1 MSSTLPRPL
10 VTVSTLNNPP
20 SSDTVVAPSPLLAA
34 IAPDRRP
41 HLQTD
46 ENLTPLKRRKI
57 SPDMFEPTA
66 VTGRLLNQQQQQ
78 QSVPISPC
86 IPIAA
91 LLYHYAQ
98 VAHQTSH
105 VHLQQA
111 FVPTHISTDRSSG
124 HSIIK
129 LYSSSSSSLTQQT
142 SSSNR
147 FNHDPQAF
155 IKALGLQLYA
165 LDLLRAGLGMNNLS
179 DMERVAFSLEF
190 GVVGIK
196 VYMAQ
201 QQTLQSKSKGKEK
214 VEGAQVVDCQR
225 LMDDMQ
231 DIVGQAFFVAQRQSS
246 LTPMRLEL
254 ELINARLAFMQGKFN
269 LGKKLVQTALAASR
283 DNAVHRYSLCL
294 LYLEYIE
301 STGSADFQTIA
312 TEFLNEARRNNHQM
326 IVQLALLIKS
336 RIAFVHRRWEL
347 VPTVLAE
354 LASSIGWS
362 DNSPPTDLIS
372 GQKEERTWLAC
383 LNIHYLI
390 LRALWEGRI
399 GNDNVAKEI
408 MKRAYALM
416 DETADKKVFN
426 ELRANGGVVTL
437 HIPNSRPLQVQTTPP
452 NILYMLTYLTTVVA
466 RRDFTGSSATCKSIV
481 HPRVMRETENIART
495 EDMWDS
501 GFSSLHSLSQAI
513 ALRKQVMSIKGE
525 VMIEQATAMIYRSC
539 FAEGRQ
545 LLYETVEQLLDH
557 NLFHPLSPHLCLTFA
572 QHAHHLGLT
581 SSAVR
586 YYKACKDLINS
597 GSELSLIAEVGLLAV
612 QNKLEGLDQSVERQD
627 EVNALAEKCK
637 GSSSAM
643 FSAAGYFLA
652 SLTDDNRVNSK
663 KKLSTAYEI
672 SQKANNNILRLLIF
686 AFTTSTHHYGGRERM
701 LRQLETGRDISK
713 MLGEKDRDDGV
724 GQVVL
729 GMWFA
734 RRLKEFYRQEGYRQG
749 VQVAKESEKLHF
761 ARLNDLRREAEKVAK
776 GE

>member
-20 SSDTVVAPSPLLAA
+20 SSDTIVASSPLAA
-34 IAPDRRP
+34 IAPDRRS
-41 HLQTD
+41 HLQSG
-46 ENLTPLKRRKI
+46 EHQTPLKRRKI

-66 VTGRLLNQQQQQ
+66 P
-78 QSVPISPC
+78 VPQSPC

-124 HSIIK
+124 YSIIK
-129 LYSSSSSSLTQQT
+129 LYSSSSSSSLAQQS

-155 IKALGLQLYA
+155 AKALGLQLYA
-165 LDLLRAGLGMNNLS
+165 LDLLRAGLDMNNLS
-179 DMERVAFSLEF
+179 DMEKVAFSLEF

-201 QQTLQSKSKGKEK
+201 QQILQSKSKGKEK
-214 VEGAQVVDCQR
+214 EKIEGAQVVDCQR

-231 DIVGQAFFVAQRQSS
+231 DIVGQA
-246 LTPMRLEL
+246 
-254 ELINARLAFMQGKFN
+254 
-269 LGKKLVQTALAASR
+269 
-283 DNAVHRYSLCL
+283 
-294 LYLEYIE
+294 
-301 STGSADFQTIA
+301 
-312 TEFLNEARRNNHQM
+312 NEARRNNHQM
-326 IVQLALLIKS
+326 IVQLALLIKT

-362 DNSPPTDLIS
+362 DSSPSTDMIS

-426 ELRANGGVVTL
+426 ELRANGGVITL

-466 RRDFTGSSATCKSIV
+466 RRDFTGSNATCKSIV

-597 GSELSLIAEVGLLAV
+597 GSELSLIAEIGLLAV

-627 EVNALAEKCK
+627 EVNVLAEKCK

-672 SQKANNNILRLLIF
+672 SQKANNNVLRLLIF

-713 MLGEKDRDDGV
+713 MLGGKDRDDGV

-734 RRLKEFYRQEGYRQG
+734 RRLKEFYRQEGYQQG

-761 ARLNDLRREAEKVAK
+761 ARLNGLRREAEKVAK

>member
-1 MSSTLPRPL
+1 MSSTLPRPS
-10 VTVSTLNNPP
+10 VAISTPNNPP
-20 SSDTVVAPSPLLAA
+20 SSDTIVASSPLAAVAPGRRSQFHSGEGLSPM
-34 IAPDRRP
+34 
-41 HLQTD
+41 
-46 ENLTPLKRRKI
+46 KRRKI
-57 SPDMFEPTA
+57 SPEMFGPIGQTQSPF
-66 VTGRLLNQQQQQ
+66 TGHPRNQQPPPQA
-78 QSVPISPC
+78 PY

-91 LLYHYAQ
+91 LLYHSAQ

-111 FVPTHISTDRSSG
+111 FVPTQISTDRTSG
-124 HSIIK
+124 SSIIK
-129 LYSSSSSSLTQQT
+129 LYSYSSTSQSSQ
-142 SSSNR
+142 SNR
-147 FNHDPQAF
+147 FSHDPHAF
-155 IKALGLQLYA
+155 AKALGLQLYA
-165 LDLLRAGLGMNNLS
+165 LDLLRAGLNINSLS
-179 DMERVAFSLEF
+179 DKEKVAFSLEF
-190 GVVGIK
+190 GVVGMK

-201 QQTLQSKSKGKEK
+201 QNLQSKSKGKEK
-214 VEGAQVVDCQR
+214 IEGVQVDCQR

-231 DIVGQAFFVAQRQSS
+231 NIVGQAFFVAQRQSS

-254 ELINARLAFMQGKFN
+254 ELVNARLAFMQGKFN

-294 LYLEYIE
+294 LYLEYVE
-301 STGSADFQTIA
+301 STGPANFLNIA
-312 TEFLNEARRNNHQM
+312 TEFLNEARKNNHQM
-326 IVQLALLIKS
+326 IVQLALLIKA
-336 RIAFVHRRWEL
+336 RITFVHRRWEL
-347 VPTVLAE
+347 VPTALAE
-354 LASSIGWS
+354 FASSIGWS
-362 DNSPPTDLIS
+362 DSNPPADLLS

-426 ELRANGGVVTL
+426 ELRANGGVITL

-452 NILYMLTYLTTVVA
+452 NILYMLTYLTTVVG
-466 RRDFTGSSATCKSIV
+466 RRDFTGSNTTCKSIV
-481 HPRVMRETENIART
+481 HPRVLRETEGIART

-501 GFSSLHSLSQAI
+501 GFSSLHGLAQAM
-513 ALRKQVMSIKGE
+513 ALRKQVLSIKGE

-545 LLYETVEQLLDH
+545 LLYETVEQLHDH

-581 SSAVR
+581 SSAIR

-597 GSELSLIAEVGLLAV
+597 GSELSLIAQVGLLAV
-612 QNKLEGLDQSVERQD
+612 QNKLEGLEKSVEGQD

-672 SQKANNNILRLLIF
+672 SQRSNNNILRLLIF

-713 MLGEKDRDDGV
+713 MLGGKDRDDGV

-734 RRLKEFYRQEGYRQG
+734 RRLKEFYRQEGYQTG
-749 VQVAKESEKLHF
+749 VQIAKESEKLHF
-761 ARLNDLRREAEKVAK
+761 ARLNDLMREAEKVAK
-776 GE
+776 GL

>member
-20 SSDTVVAPSPLLAA
+20 SSDTIVASSPLAA

-41 HLQTD
+41 HLQSGED
-46 ENLTPLKRRKI
+46 LTPLKRRKI

-66 VTGRLLNQQQQQ
+66 P
-78 QSVPISPC
+78 VPQSPC

-91 LLYHYAQ
+91 VLYHYAQ

-124 HSIIK
+124 YSIIK
-129 LYSSSSSSLTQQT
+129 LYSSSSSTQQN

-155 IKALGLQLYA
+155 AKALGLQLYA

-201 QQTLQSKSKGKEK
+201 QQILQSKSKGKEK
-214 VEGAQVVDCQR
+214 EKMEGAQVVDCQR

-231 DIVGQAFFVAQRQSS
+231 DIVGQA
-246 LTPMRLEL
+246 
-254 ELINARLAFMQGKFN
+254 
-269 LGKKLVQTALAASR
+269 
-283 DNAVHRYSLCL
+283 
-294 LYLEYIE
+294 
-301 STGSADFQTIA
+301 
-312 TEFLNEARRNNHQM
+312 NEARRNNHQM
-326 IVQLALLIKS
+326 VVQLALLIKT

-354 LASSIGWS
+354 LAASIGWS
-362 DNSPPTDLIS
+362 DSSPSTDLVS
-372 GQKEERTWLAC
+372 DQKEERTWLAC

-390 LRALWEGRI
+390 LRALWEGRV
-399 GNDNVAKEI
+399 GNDSVAKEI

-426 ELRANGGVVTL
+426 ELRANGGVITL

-466 RRDFTGSSATCKSIV
+466 RRDFTGSNATCKSIV
-481 HPRVMRETENIART
+481 HPTVMRETENIART

-513 ALRKQVMSIKGE
+513 ALRRQVMSIKGE

-597 GSELSLIAEVGLLAV
+597 GSELSLIAEIGLLAV

-643 FSAAGYFLA
+643 FSATGYFLA

-713 MLGEKDRDDGV
+713 ILGGKDRDDGV

-734 RRLKEFYRQEGYRQG
+734 RRLKEFYRQEGYQQG
-749 VQVAKESEKLHF
+749 VQVANESEKLHF

-776 GE
+776 GEEELECGR

>member
-20 SSDTVVAPSPLLAA
+20 SSDTIVASSPLAA

-41 HLQTD
+41 HLQSGED
-46 ENLTPLKRRKI
+46 LTPLKRRKI

-66 VTGRLLNQQQQQ
+66 P
-78 QSVPISPC
+78 VPQSPC

-91 LLYHYAQ
+91 VLYHYAQ

-124 HSIIK
+124 YSIIK
-129 LYSSSSSSLTQQT
+129 LYSSSSSTQQN

-155 IKALGLQLYA
+155 AKALGLQLYA

-201 QQTLQSKSKGKEK
+201 QQILQSKSKGKEK
-214 VEGAQVVDCQR
+214 EKMEGAQVVDCQR

-231 DIVGQAFFVAQRQSS
+231 DIVGQA
-246 LTPMRLEL
+246 
-254 ELINARLAFMQGKFN
+254 
-269 LGKKLVQTALAASR
+269 
-283 DNAVHRYSLCL
+283 
-294 LYLEYIE
+294 
-301 STGSADFQTIA
+301 
-312 TEFLNEARRNNHQM
+312 NEARRNNHQM
-326 IVQLALLIKS
+326 VVQLALLIKT

-354 LASSIGWS
+354 LAASIGWS
-362 DNSPPTDLIS
+362 DSSPSTDLVS
-372 GQKEERTWLAC
+372 DQKEERTWLAC

-390 LRALWEGRI
+390 LRALWEGRV
-399 GNDNVAKEI
+399 GNDSVAKEI

-426 ELRANGGVVTL
+426 ELRANGGVITL

-466 RRDFTGSSATCKSIV
+466 RRDFTGSNATCKSIV
-481 HPRVMRETENIART
+481 HPTVMRETENIART

-513 ALRKQVMSIKGE
+513 ALRRQVMSIKGE

-597 GSELSLIAEVGLLAV
+597 GSELSLIAEIGLLAV

-643 FSAAGYFLA
+643 FSATGYFLA

-713 MLGEKDRDDGV
+713 ILGGKDRDDGV

-734 RRLKEFYRQEGYRQG
+734 RRLKEFYRQEGYQQG

-776 GE
+776 GEEELECGR

>member
-20 SSDTVVAPSPLLAA
+20 SSDTIVASSPLAA

-41 HLQTD
+41 HLQSGED
-46 ENLTPLKRRKI
+46 LTPLKRRKI

-66 VTGRLLNQQQQQ
+66 P
-78 QSVPISPC
+78 VPQSPC

-91 LLYHYAQ
+91 VLYHYAQ

-124 HSIIK
+124 YSIIK
-129 LYSSSSSSLTQQT
+129 LYSSSSSTQQN

-155 IKALGLQLYA
+155 AKALGLQLYA

-201 QQTLQSKSKGKEK
+201 QQILQSKSKGKEK
-214 VEGAQVVDCQR
+214 EKMEGAQVVDCQR

-231 DIVGQAFFVAQRQSS
+231 DIVGQA
-246 LTPMRLEL
+246 
-254 ELINARLAFMQGKFN
+254 
-269 LGKKLVQTALAASR
+269 
-283 DNAVHRYSLCL
+283 
-294 LYLEYIE
+294 
-301 STGSADFQTIA
+301 
-312 TEFLNEARRNNHQM
+312 NEARRNNHQM
-326 IVQLALLIKS
+326 VVQLALLIKT

-354 LASSIGWS
+354 LAASIGWS
-362 DNSPPTDLIS
+362 DSSPSTDLVS
-372 GQKEERTWLAC
+372 DQKEERTWLAC

-390 LRALWEGRI
+390 LRALWEGRV
-399 GNDNVAKEI
+399 GNDSVAKEI

-426 ELRANGGVVTL
+426 ELRANGGVITL

-466 RRDFTGSSATCKSIV
+466 RRDFTGSNATCKSIV
-481 HPRVMRETENIART
+481 HPTVMRETENIART

-513 ALRKQVMSIKGE
+513 ALRRQVMSIKGE
-525 VMIEQATAMIYRSC
+525 VMIEQAAAMIYRSC

-597 GSELSLIAEVGLLAV
+597 GSELSLIAEIGLLAV

-643 FSAAGYFLA
+643 FSATGYFLA

-713 MLGEKDRDDGV
+713 ILGGKDRDDGV

-734 RRLKEFYRQEGYRQG
+734 RRLKEFYRQEGYQQG

-776 GE
+776 GEEELECGR